1 MTVQAEECLCRILTS
16 CENGRAQRR
25 SLCMRHGEDDGRKF
39 GHSRTSSPKN
49 TELPPGCRFLK
60 RVTSYTLESMIIH
73 CGFYEHGPDR
83 VFANEGETYKALRR
97 VVLFSQAC
105 MSPWTPSKDGIYV
118 QSRPPRAYTSSTA
131 WLPSW
136 LVCVPVYARICEV
149 DGTESGCMHT
159 DTGRRE
165 DICAADPATIT
176 GGDGLS
182 AGTVS

>member
-1 MTVQAEECLCRILTS
+1 M
-16 CENGRAQRR
+16 
-25 SLCMRHGEDDGRKF
+25 
-39 GHSRTSSPKN
+39 
-49 TELPPGCRFLK
+49 
-60 RVTSYTLESMIIH
+60 IH

-136 LVCVPVYARICEV
+136 LVCARCMRVYARLMGQRV
-149 DGTESGCMHT
+149 DGCTQTLAEGKIYVPLTPQQSRAEMVSVHC
-159 DTGRRE
+159 
-165 DICAADPATIT
+165 
-176 GGDGLS
+176 
-182 AGTVS
+182 AGTVR